1 MLVSGLYIVKHLV
14 GISILEYVFEKNQK
28 KTPFLVHV
36 DQKSTVGYDDSTS
49 VRDTELSVMRTL

>member
-14 GISILEYVFEKNQK
+14 GISILEYVLKKNK
-28 KTPFLVHV
+28 KKNPFLVHV
-36 DQKSTVGYDDSTS
+36 DQKSTGYDDSTS

>member
-1 MLVSGLYIVKHLV
+1 MCFK
-14 GISILEYVFEKNQK
+14 KTK

-49 VRDTELSVMRTL
+49 VRDSELSVMRTL

>member
-14 GISILEYVFEKNQK
+14 GISILEYVLK
-28 KTPFLVHV
+28 KKPFLVHV

-49 VRDTELSVMRTL
+49 VRDSELSVMRTL

>member
-1 MLVSGLYIVKHLV
+1 MCFK
-14 GISILEYVFEKNQK
+14 KTK